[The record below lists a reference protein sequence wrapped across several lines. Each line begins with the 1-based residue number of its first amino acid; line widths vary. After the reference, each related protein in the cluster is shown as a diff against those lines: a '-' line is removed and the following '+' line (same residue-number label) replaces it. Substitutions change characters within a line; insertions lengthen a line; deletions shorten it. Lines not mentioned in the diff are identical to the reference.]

1 MLGMIMMTLMTS
13 TRTGDI
19 NVEDEHEQIE
29 IKGACLVGGGCV
41 VQGGG
46 LQTAFSNS
54 PIAVGAPITCRPW
67 INVSDIRYFFQDIY
81 DIDFLTFINAR
92 RKLKHCH
99 LTEMVR
105 ELVSVVETMRPRAKP
120 TMAATTTGFPSML
133 AVFIAKDFREN
144 F

>member
-1 MLGMIMMTLMTS
+1 MLGMIMMTLMTT

-54 PIAVGAPITCRPW
+54 PIAVGAPPTCHPW
-67 INVSDIRYFFQDIY
+67 MNISDIGYFLRI
-81 DIDFLTFINAR
+81 
-92 RKLKHCH
+92 
-99 LTEMVR
+99 
-105 ELVSVVETMRPRAKP
+105 
-120 TMAATTTGFPSML
+120 SML
-133 AVFIAKDFREN
+133 LVVGL
-144 F
+144 

>member
-1 MLGMIMMTLMTS
+1 M
-13 TRTGDI
+13 
-19 NVEDEHEQIE
+19 
-29 IKGACLVGGGCV
+29 GGGCV
-41 VQGGG
+41 GQVGG
-46 LQTAFSNS
+46 LQTAFSDS

-120 TMAATTTGFPSML
+120 TMAATTTGFPNIL
-133 AVFIAKDFREN
+133 AVFIVKNIGNTLQKTFKPQPTCSWKKSLFFLLKWNSR
-144 F
+144 